1 MKSNTLIVE
10 GMTCA
15 SCSSAV
21 ERIMKKQ
28 EGIHEASVNLTT
40 KKLTV
45 TYDESII
52 DIKKMIKLIENA
64 GYNAREFIKE
74 KVIIIPVEGMT

>member
-1 MKSNTLIVE
+1 MKNNTLIVE

-28 EGIHEASVNLTT
+28 DGMHEASVNLTT

-45 TYDESII
+45 TYDDSLINM
-52 DIKKMIKLIENA
+52 DKMIQLIDKA
-64 GYNAREFIKE
+64 GYSATEFVKE
-74 KVIIIPVEGMT
+74 KVIVIPVEGMT